1 MNTIPV
7 TYTGVIRALA
17 WLEDE
22 LFICTEDEIIA
33 EFERRYRCVFS
44 ADRQTVCFDDPKNRF
59 WFKARWK

>member
-22 LFICTEDEIIA
+22 LFICTEDEVIA

-44 ADRQTVCFDDPKNRF
+44 EDRQLICFDDPKSRF
-59 WFKARWK
+59 WFRARWK

>member
-22 LFICTEDEIIA
+22 LFICTEDEVMA

-44 ADRQTVCFDDPKNRF
+44 VDTQMIYFNDHKDCF